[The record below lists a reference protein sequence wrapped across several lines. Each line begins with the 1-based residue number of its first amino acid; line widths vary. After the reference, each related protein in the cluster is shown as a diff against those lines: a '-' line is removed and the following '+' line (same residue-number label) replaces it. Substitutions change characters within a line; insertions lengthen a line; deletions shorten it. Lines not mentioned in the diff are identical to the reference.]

1 MREYVAQKRT
11 TRHCSERCT
20 KAGYKMRKR
29 MEADNMFQDQETIK
43 RMLFKIHI
51 TLERVESVLDAIP
64 KQYVANE
71 KEILSAKEF
80 CQIVNISRKTFDR
93 LMNREEIVVS
103 KVGSRLFVNRN
114 EINKIKSI

>member
-1 MREYVAQKRT
+1 
-11 TRHCSERCT
+11 
-20 KAGYKMRKR
+20 

-71 KEILSAKEF
+71 KEILTAKEF